1 MEFKNVKIF
10 PLTWHTKSS
19 SLKREM
25 PPYVAFFSSPYFPH
39 LPDSGDILP
48 SRINL
53 PQRQV
58 INFPEISPFC
68 CEPDLH
74 LSLTPVG

>member
-39 LPDSGDILP
+39 LPDSGDHFTQP
-48 SRINL
+48 HQSAA
-53 PQRQV
+53 
-58 INFPEISPFC
+58 
-68 CEPDLH
+68 
-74 LSLTPVG
+74 TPGYKFSGN